1 MGEFVAIVGSK
12 DFADAKLV
20 RDYVAMLAPGTT
32 VVSGGARGVDSY
44 AEEAARKA
52 GLATL
57 IFHADWENLGR
68 SAGPVRNEKIIARAS
83 RVVAFW
89 SGESRGTL
97 NSLVLA
103 HELDLPV
110 EIFDDSGNPVSLAH
124 ALDVAREKG
133 VFDSIKRGRERAAR
147 ADRSR

>member
-20 RDYVAMLAPGTT
+20 GDYVETLAADAT
-32 VVSGGARGVDSY
+32 VVSGGASGVDTY
-44 AEEAARKA
+44 AEEAATRR

-68 SAGPVRNEKIIARAS
+68 RAGPIRNEKIVAHAS

-89 SGESRGTL
+89 NGQSRGTL

-103 HELDLPV
+103 RELGLPV
-110 EIFDDSGNPVSLAH
+110 EIIDDSGNPVSLAH

-133 VFDSIKRGRERAAR
+133 VFDSIRRGRKRAAR
-147 ADRSR
+147 ADRP